1 MTISIYHNPRCSK
14 SRETLALLTEH
25 GITPTVIHY
34 LDTPPT
40 IEQLQQLY
48 RQLGYSN
55 VREMMRTKEQQYKEQ
70 QLDAETL
77 TNHALFEAII
87 SCPKLLERPIVV
99 NSDNDKA
106 AIGRPPEHVLSI
118 L

>member
-14 SRETLALLTEH
+14 SRETLAILTEQ

-40 IEQLQQLY
+40 MEQLQQLY
-48 RQLGYSN
+48 RQLGYNN
-55 VREMMRTKEQQYKEQ
+55 VRAMMRTKEQQYKEQ

-77 TNHALFEAII
+77 TDHALFEAIV

-99 NSDNDKA
+99 NSDSDKA
-106 AIGRPPEHVLSI
+106 AMGRPPEHVLSI

>member
-1 MTISIYHNPRCSK
+1 MTIAIYHNPRCSK

-40 IEQLQQLY
+40 VEQLQQLY
-48 RQLGYSN
+48 RQLGYSS
-55 VREMMRTKEQQYKEQ
+55 VRGMMRTKKQQYKEQ

-77 TNHALFEAII
+77 TDQALFEAIV

-99 NSDNDKA
+99 NNTNDKA